1 MNKDFENCFDQKKT
15 GHNIISLMNE
25 RKMTQEDLAER
36 IGVSPRCIRYWTS
49 GKSSISMKHA
59 CRLCK
64 VFNITPNQLIVFS

>member
-15 GHNIISLMNE
+15 GYYIISLMNE
-25 RKMTQEDLAER
+25 RKMTQEALAEH

-64 VFNITPNQLIVFS
+64 FFNITMDRLIAFS